1 MKPDS
6 VFAANYVFSF
16 SYSYYYGYGYFAWE
30 KQKKA
35 QNRKQKRPAKDFEG
49 CQPNAGGLFY
59 EPAFLVQEKGECVHH
74 DYRNETQ
81 CPR

>member
-6 VFAANYVFSF
+6 VFAANYVFSY

-35 QNRKQKRPAKDFEG
+35 
-49 CQPNAGGLFY
+49 
-59 EPAFLVQEKGECVHH
+59 
-74 DYRNETQ
+74 
-81 CPR
+81 

>member
-1 MKPDS
+1 MKTNS

-35 QNRKQKRPAKDFEG
+35 
-49 CQPNAGGLFY
+49 
-59 EPAFLVQEKGECVHH
+59 
-74 DYRNETQ
+74 
-81 CPR
+81 